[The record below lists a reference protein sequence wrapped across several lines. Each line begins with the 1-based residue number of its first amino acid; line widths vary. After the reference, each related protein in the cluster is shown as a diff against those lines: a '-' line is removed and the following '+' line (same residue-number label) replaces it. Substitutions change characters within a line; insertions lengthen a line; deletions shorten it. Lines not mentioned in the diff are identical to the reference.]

1 MSSSENSSS
10 RRDFL
15 CKIIALVPTVSI
27 AAYLPFS
34 SIQTSSA
41 QAQVNI
47 PTQGYLPSYFNR
59 EEWIFLQAACAR
71 LIPNDENG
79 PGAVEL
85 SVPEFIDREM
95 DGPFGH
101 AANWYMQGPFASA
114 LPELGYQSPLTP
126 RAVYRAGIAAVDAHC
141 RRMFGNKSFSEL
153 PATEQDAV
161 LTGLEKGALDFENVS
176 GKSFFGFLL
185 QNTKEGYLADPI
197 HGGNKNM
204 GSWKMIGF
212 PGARADFIDWVGQY
226 GAHYPLSP
234 VGLTGRKG

>member
-1 MSSSENSSS
+1 MSGSETSSS

-15 CKIIALVPTVSI
+15 CKMIALIPAISMVSCGR
-27 AAYLPFS
+27 FS
-34 SIQTSSA
+34 SSKTSSA
-41 QAQVNI
+41 KTYS
-47 PTQGYLPSYFNR
+47 PKYFTR
-59 EEWIFLQAACAR
+59 EEWVFLQAACAC
-71 LIPNDENG
+71 LIPKDENG

-85 SVPEFIDREM
+85 GVPEFIDREM
-95 DGPFGH
+95 DGAFGH

-114 LPELGYQSPLTP
+114 VPELGYQSQLTP

-141 RRMFGNKSFSEL
+141 RRMVGKKSFSEL
-153 PATEQDAV
+153 PVTMQDSV
-161 LTGLEKGALDFENVS
+161 LTDLEKGALEFENIS

-212 PGARADFIDWVGQY
+212 PGARADFLDWVGKY
-226 GAHYPLSP
+226 GVRYPLGP
-234 VGLTGRKG
+234 VSIGGRKG

>member
-47 PTQGYLPSYFNR
+47 PMQGYLPRYFNR

-114 LPELGYQSPLTP
+114 LPEFGYQSPLSP

-141 RRMFGNKSFSEL
+141 RKMFNNRSFSEL

-161 LTGLEKGALDFENVS
+161 LTDLEKGALDFENVS
-176 GKSFFGFLL
+176 GKSFFGFIL

-197 HGGNKNM
+197 HGGNKSM

-212 PGARADFIDWVGQY
+212 PGARADFLDWVNKY
-226 GAHYPLSP
+226 GARYPLSS
-234 VGLTGRKG
+234 VDIAGRKG

>member
-34 SIQTSSA
+34 AIRTSSA
-41 QAQVNI
+41 QAQVNTI
-47 PTQGYLPSYFNR
+47 SQAYLPRYFTR

-71 LIPNDENG
+71 LIPSDENG
-79 PGAVEL
+79 PGALEL
-85 SVPEFIDREM
+85 GVPEFIDREM
-95 DGPFGH
+95 EGSFGH

-114 LPELGYQSPLTP
+114 LPELGYQSSLTP
-126 RAVYRAGIAAVDAHC
+126 RAVYRYGIAAVDAHC
-141 RRMFGNKSFSEL
+141 RRIFGNKSFSEL
-153 PATEQDAV
+153 PATEQDSV
-161 LTGLEKGALDFENVS
+161 LTDLEKGALDFENVS

-212 PGARADFIDWVGQY
+212 PGARADFLDWVDKY
-226 GAHYPLSP
+226 GARYPLSS
-234 VGLTGRKG
+234 VDIAGGKG